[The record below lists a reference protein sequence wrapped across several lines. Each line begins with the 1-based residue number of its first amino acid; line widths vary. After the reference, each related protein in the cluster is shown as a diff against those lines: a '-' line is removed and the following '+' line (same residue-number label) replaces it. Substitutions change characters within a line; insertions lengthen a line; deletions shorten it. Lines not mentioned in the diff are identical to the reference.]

1 MFQRVFRWLSTR
13 RLRPRLALALILLV
27 PVLATAIGLGGA
39 NIWFERRI
47 TAAEKALDR
56 RDYDEAQRQLD
67 RALRV
72 RPNDARAHFLAGRT
86 ARRAGKIA
94 PARQEFKRAKQLG
107 YAEDRILLEHA
118 LLSFQEGDREPE
130 QYLRR
135 KVEIDDPDTLLILEV
150 LIQEYLQAFQ
160 LWDAKRCCDQYLRK
174 RPDDVQALLGR
185 AYVWERLFY
194 YANAVLDC
202 RRAVEVDPGNDYARL
217 RLAENLVVTGP
228 ASEAVEQF
236 ERLRHVR
243 PDSDK
248 VLLGLARARMQLAEL
263 KEARQ
268 VLDALLELQ
277 PEHAQALSELGKLM
291 FAEGDAAG
299 AAPFLRRALT
309 EEPHDR
315 QTLYNLVQ
323 CLDRLGRTDE
333 AAAQREKLEQLDAD
347 MKGIALVTKE
357 IQKRPN
363 DPALRT
369 EGGELYIR
377 LGEETEGLRWFGM
390 ALKIDSRYRP
400 AHQALAAY
408 YQSHGQPT
416 LADEHRRLAQI
427 GAAPRQ

>member
-1 MFQRVFRWLSTR
+1 MFQRIRHCLSAR

-27 PVLATAIGLGGA
+27 PIVATAVALGGT
-39 NIWFERRI
+39 NLWFERRM
-47 TAAEKALDR
+47 TAAEKALNR
-56 RDYDEAQRQLD
+56 RDYEEAQRQLD
-67 RALRV
+67 QALRI

-86 ARRAGKIA
+86 ARRAGKVE
-94 PARQEFKRAKQLG
+94 PARQELKRAEQLG

-118 LLSFQEGDREPE
+118 LLSFQDGDRGPE
-130 QYLRR
+130 EYLRR
-135 KVEIDDPDTLLILEV
+135 KVETDDPDALLILEV
-150 LIQEYLQAFQ
+150 LIQEYLKAFQ
-160 LWDAKRCCDQYLRK
+160 LWEAKRCCDQYLNK

-194 YANAVLDC
+194 YASAVLDC
-202 RRAVEVDPGNDYARL
+202 RRAVDVDPGNDYARL

-236 ERLRHVR
+236 ELLRRVR

-248 VLLGLARARMQLAEL
+248 VLLGLARARMQLAQCN
-263 KEARQ
+263 EARQ
-268 VLDALLELQ
+268 ILDELLELQ
-277 PEHAQALSELGKLM
+277 PQHAQALSERGKLL
-291 FAEGDAAG
+291 FAEGDAAE
-299 AAPFLRRALT
+299 AEPFLRRALA

-323 CLDRLGRTDE
+323 CLDQLGRTDE

-357 IQKRPN
+357 IQKRPH

-377 LGEETEGLRWFGM
+377 LGEEMEGLRWLGM
-390 ALKIDSRYRP
+390 ALRIDSHYRP

-408 YQSHGQPT
+408 YQSHGQPA
-416 LADEHRRLAQI
+416 LADEHRRLAQR
-427 GAAPRQ
+427 GATAGQ